1 MHRPGTSAP
10 LPPPLAPALSWGSP
24 GGTIGKIRTASGGA
38 AARFCA
44 HGHRLCRV
52 SSWGSAAWLGL
63 CSVWVAINAAIERT
77 RVVHAGPRHGW
88 AVPTLGGVGGG
99 RVVACGRVVGVVA
112 GVEELGVW
120 RRLIVG
126 VSACWSHR

>member
-1 MHRPGTSAP
+1 M
-10 LPPPLAPALSWGSP
+10 LPPDFARMVAGCAGCRRGAL
-24 GGTIGKIRTASGGA
+24 R
-38 AARFCA
+38 
-44 HGHRLCRV
+44 
-52 SSWGSAAWLGL
+52 AWLGL

-88 AVPTLGGVGGG
+88 AVATLGGVGGG

-120 RRLIVG
+120 RRLFVG
-126 VSACWSHR
+126 VSACWTHR